1 MSYLKNIIRT
11 AGLSLVNIQEEE
23 KKLVINSIFEENKIN
38 IMEMFIARNFL
49 IINQDLMTNKQQRDF
64 AAIMA
69 YCVNRSNQQKGRI
82 TQENDVKELLDLKSI
97 DGIKELEELS
107 KNFSTLPIFF
117 NDQKIKIEDK
127 DYQRKEET
135 FVKRKIVK
143 VPNFYKEGIDL
154 NELIPSLNSKEIF
167 SIFSF
172 HRKHKK
178 NVSEILSIMN
188 MKKKSKVKSLK
199 DNLSEAIS
207 RINSDV
213 LFSINVEDMM
223 VQVKNSE
230 TFGAYSYF
238 KTLTERRL
246 NGLYPDHDKIISIC
260 VKEKGIFFTKED
272 LDYEL
277 KNNVLLENE
286 LNKINKL
293 VNIVPNITIND
304 NYLEKF
310 PFLKK
315 NENLYENFLN
325 LLIQSKKNM
334 VVKKNEKPIRLFT
347 EDIDSDYTFY
357 FIVAKREYQKLYLN
371 IILNEKFK
379 DQEVTNRFGEELLNK
394 IFGIDNILDDY
405 GESLEVKNREHLD
418 EIIDFAIKTMKNS
431 KKQIIP
437 ENLRI
442 HDLHRLLNPYSFI
455 QNIKINE
462 FKDYIKKLEDKAN
475 ETGDEADIIKLLLI
489 HMISV
494 GAVGKSIYLDEKIE
508 VSPKEEYLKAYD
520 DERNHL
526 KLLYLSEIANVGN
539 LLKISKDSVSPL
551 VNFLVPLFLEY
562 NERNEITIGVSHNGT
577 ANLISQKFLQNLSDP
592 KYDLNNDQEFQYLF
606 EKSKKILKSILENSP
621 DALLFINS
629 IAPFSELEGKNYIEM
644 LIDDVKKEDKYANI
658 IKNINWEEG
667 LSNYNIWNEISH
679 KNNNTLSLKKILN
692 NNIFTNDKE
701 ISKSNI
707 KSFEKVLNVLNG
719 NQIVKNE
726 DIINFLLDTNL
737 SKIDC
742 LKVRRALVN
751 EYLRKDY
758 VENFIK
764 QESLFVGDIKQKIR
778 ELNLTE
784 VLDEKNLEKK
794 NKAKKKI

>member
-1 MSYLKNIIRT
+1 
-11 AGLSLVNIQEEE
+11 
-23 KKLVINSIFEENKIN
+23 
-38 IMEMFIARNFL
+38 
-49 IINQDLMTNKQQRDF
+49 
-64 AAIMA
+64 
-69 YCVNRSNQQKGRI
+69 
-82 TQENDVKELLDLKSI
+82 
-97 DGIKELEELS
+97 
-107 KNFSTLPIFF
+107 
-117 NDQKIKIEDK
+117 
-127 DYQRKEET
+127 
-135 FVKRKIVK
+135 
-143 VPNFYKEGIDL
+143 
-154 NELIPSLNSKEIF
+154 
-167 SIFSF
+167 
-172 HRKHKK
+172 
-178 NVSEILSIMN
+178 
-188 MKKKSKVKSLK
+188 
-199 DNLSEAIS
+199 
-207 RINSDV
+207 
-213 LFSINVEDMM
+213 
-223 VQVKNSE
+223 
-230 TFGAYSYF
+230 
-238 KTLTERRL
+238 
-246 NGLYPDHDKIISIC
+246 
-260 VKEKGIFFTKED
+260 
-272 LDYEL
+272 
-277 KNNVLLENE
+277 
-286 LNKINKL
+286 
-293 VNIVPNITIND
+293 
-304 NYLEKF
+304 
-310 PFLKK
+310 
-315 NENLYENFLN
+315 
-325 LLIQSKKNM
+325 
-334 VVKKNEKPIRLFT
+334 
-347 EDIDSDYTFY
+347 
-357 FIVAKREYQKLYLN
+357 
-371 IILNEKFK
+371 
-379 DQEVTNRFGEELLNK
+379 
-394 IFGIDNILDDY
+394 
-405 GESLEVKNREHLD
+405 
-418 EIIDFAIKTMKNS
+418 MKNS
-431 KKQIIP
+431 KKQIVP
-437 ENLRI
+437 ENLMI

-475 ETGDEADIIKLLLI
+475 ETGDEADIVKLLLI

-539 LLKISKDSVSPL
+539 LLKLSKDSVSPL

-577 ANLISQKFLQNLSDP
+577 ANLISQKFLQNFSDP

-621 DALLFINS
+621 NALLFINS
-629 IAPFSELEGKNYIEM
+629 IAPFSELEGRNYIEM

-679 KNNNTLSLKKILN
+679 KNNNTLSLKKILT

-707 KSFEKVLNVLNG
+707 KSFEKVLNVLNA